1 MNASIVSIIH
11 RFHCTALSKRWIFN
25 QTYGTAF
32 SNGNTQ
38 QHNFKCSS
46 QQDMI
51 QIASYIA
58 SIPYS
63 RNIGMQINLMFRK
76 INFVLPNLPC
86 QGDLCTT
93 PLVVNKGSELLTALI
108 CEVSIIHDWTFQLI
122 NNLWAAKKPSLT
134 NIK

>member
-11 RFHCTALSKRWIFN
+11 RFHCTAVSKRWIFN
-25 QTYGTAF
+25 QTYEIAF

-63 RNIGMQINLMFRK
+63 SNIGMEINLMFRK
-76 INFVLPNLPC
+76 INFVLPNFIPSILI
-86 QGDLCTT
+86 LILALTT
-93 PLVVNKGSELLTALI
+93 LNAYTLVSK
-108 CEVSIIHDWTFQLI
+108 HTF
-122 NNLWAAKKPSLT
+122 
-134 NIK
+134 